1 MPKRLTEYT
10 LSDWRHLRPLTQ
22 NYKTLRYRLVNSIH
36 MRRPARKGDVG
47 ALAGCIRGKK
57 VLVTVAFSDQQ
68 LIDWQAQL
76 MRAYLP
82 PPVYL
87 IADNSPDDASAAEIA
102 MIAERHGSPYV
113 RLPANPWEL
122 FNPLRGYASRSHGI
136 SMNWLWRNIILPGE
150 PEAFGFLDHDLFPTA
165 PDDPFS
171 ALSTQDF
178 YGFVRSFGPR
188 WFLWAGFCVFKFDN
202 VRHKPLDFGPDWFV
216 ELDTGGGN
224 WEVLYRH
231 VDRALLRE
239 PRYWEVPFRP
249 GLDIKDGLMQW
260 FGAWVHEFQHAGRP
274 ELAAEK
280 REALGR
286 LLAPHLA
293 AAQARI
299 AACDPIRLSGGDM

>member
-1 MPKRLTEYT
+1 MT
-10 LSDWRHLRPLTQ
+10 
-22 NYKTLRYRLVNSIH
+22 I
-36 MRRPARKGDVG
+36 
-47 ALAGCIRGKK
+47 
-57 VLVTVAFSDQQ
+57 AFSDPQ
-68 LIDWQAQL
+68 LIEWQAQL
-76 MRAYLP
+76 IRTYVP
-82 PPVYL
+82 QSVYL

-102 MIAERHGSPYV
+102 MIAQRQGVAYI
-113 RLPANPWEL
+113 RLPVNPW
-122 FNPLRGYASRSHGI
+122 GYGSRSHGI
-136 SMNWLWRNIILPGE
+136 SMNWLWRNIILPGK

-188 WFLWAGFCVFKFDN
+188 WYLWAGFCVFKFDN

-231 VDRALLRE
+231 VDRAMLRE
-239 PRYWEVPFRP
+239 PRSWAAPFRP
-249 GLDIKDGLMQW
+249 GLDIKDGPMQW
-260 FGAWVHEFQHAGRP
+260 FGAWVHELQHAGRP

-280 REALGR
+280 REALGL

-293 AAQARI
+293 AVQASI
-299 AACDPIRLSGGDM
+299 AAGDPSRL